1 LSKFDYDPA
10 PSFNQYCFMKKN
22 FDGDIAKMAKKLK
35 RKVDLV
41 RKWLIDAK
49 LMHDPHNDCYISVSY
64 ERKCEK

>member
-1 LSKFDYDPA
+1 
-10 PSFNQYCFMKKN
+10 MKKN